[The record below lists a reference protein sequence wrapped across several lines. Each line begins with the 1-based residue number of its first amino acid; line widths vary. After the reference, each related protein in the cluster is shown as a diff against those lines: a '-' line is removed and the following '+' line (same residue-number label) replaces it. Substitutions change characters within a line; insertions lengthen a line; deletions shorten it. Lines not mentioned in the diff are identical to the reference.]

1 MTNKWMSVQTPKEPE
16 IYKTL
21 EDIQSQTDSIFKVVT
36 TTLEVARSVLA
47 FVQSLLGLFEP
58 PLLIL
63 LEQIIKTLEDLK
75 ADLLKAGLY
84 WTWDRDIKFLFS
96 EPQKLMGG
104 YPAFEERMVAKLTNE
119 LDKTR
124 PDFTSSTDVLALT
137 FHVGVTDVG
146 KALRLWKLLAPLLD
160 LFEIKGDKSLPAPF
174 LTEIAYYK
182 TFAGVQIELPPQE
195 MSRDNFPE
203 GFRVKW
209 DLPLPADRNPIFPS
223 LVIPPPT
230 FLILVSTRK
239 NPLPLE
245 FSLSVKSDTSVSSTE
260 KRTQGVVKGNY
271 TDSRFAPLFATDNGT
286 SPKKGIP
293 FYYYRSDDDGSIGNL
308 PFTAVQL
315 GAETKVFKYHPDES
329 ASLFFEQ
336 DIPFSDLEDLVKLN
350 LSKTE
355 GGNFV
360 GEKPYKFYFTL
371 CSYTEESVDANYNLI
386 NLKVVKEGD
395 IVTQSIAGSISKPSR
410 QLVGT
415 LTKQSLLDFQDA
427 LLNSLALFIICRL
440 DREED
445 IYGPF
450 EGVETINNPLTL
462 KRRQDILDLMDTSSK
477 DLDALKKLSP
487 QGYKDKVHGLIIA
500 GLERYSQRGGS
511 FLAENLDVDYTAI
524 NEGRVGTSKVFAPL
538 ELLESPY
545 AYFNLISK
553 TSDLTSFLE
562 LISTFNA
569 EGVLSSCS
577 PAIITSDAL
586 IADSF
591 DNGELQD
598 NYDYLEIYAE
608 EYADTVYT
616 SRDYYKDLI
625 PIASK
630 VFGVLPTSTESVG
643 EWGRALFFDTF
654 DIPITKFIDLMVTF
668 FQDLKKS
675 IASIVESIEQYIA
688 VLNKR
693 IDEIQRLVNEI
704 KRIIDL
710 ILSFRFPAG
719 LDMLLTLSQ
728 GTNGIVSDL
737 TNSDKKPQSEFSVE
751 TNAQDALSAGAML
764 VFSAGTP
771 AIVRELIEKLVGGG
785 E

>member
-1 MTNKWMSVQTPKEPE
+1 MTDWLSVSTPKEPE

-21 EDIQSQTDSIFKVVT
+21 EDIQTQTDSIFKVVT
-36 TTLEVARSVLA
+36 TTLEVARSVLV

-63 LEQIIKTLEDLK
+63 LEEIIETLEDLK
-75 ADLLKAGLY
+75 EDLLKAGLY
-84 WTWDRDIKFLFS
+84 WTWDRDVKFLFS

-104 YPAFEERMVAKLTNE
+104 YPAFEERMIAKLTNE
-119 LDKTR
+119 LDRTR

-137 FHVGVTDVG
+137 FHVGVADVG
-146 KALRLWKLLAPLLD
+146 KAIRLWKILYPLLN
-160 LFEIKGDKSLPAPF
+160 LFDSKEDKSLPAPF
-174 LTEIAYYK
+174 LTQIAYYK

-195 MSRDNFPE
+195 MSRDNYPE

-239 NPLPLE
+239 SPLPLE
-245 FSLSVKSDTSVSSTE
+245 FSLTVKSDTSVSSTG
-260 KRTQGVVKGNY
+260 KRTQGAVKGNY

-286 SPKKGIP
+286 SPKKGVP
-293 FYYYRSDDDGSIGNL
+293 FYYYRSDDDGSLGNL
-308 PFTAVQL
+308 PFTTAQL

-329 ASLFFEQ
+329 ASLFFEI

-360 GEKPYKFYFTL
+360 GETPYKYYFTL
-371 CSYTEESVDANYNLI
+371 CSYTEEDVDANYNLI

-395 IVTQSIAGSISKPSR
+395 VVTQAITGSISKPSR
-410 QLVGT
+410 QLVGAV
-415 LTKQSLLDFQDA
+415 TKQSLLDFQDA
-427 LLNSLALFIICRL
+427 LLNSLTLFIICRL

-450 EGVETINNPLTL
+450 EDLEVISNPLTL
-462 KRRQDILDLMDTSSK
+462 NRRQEILELIGTTSK

-487 QGYKDKVHGLIIA
+487 QGYKDKVRELILA
-500 GLERYSQRGGS
+500 GLDRYNQRGGS
-511 FLAENLDVDYTAI
+511 FLAETLDVDYTTI
-524 NEGRVGTSKVFAPL
+524 NEGNLGTTKVFTPL
-538 ELLESPY
+538 ELIESPY

-569 EGVLSSCS
+569 DGVLSSCS
-577 PAIITSDAL
+577 PCIITSDKL
-586 IADSF
+586 IADDF
-591 DNGELQD
+591 EEGELQD
-598 NYDYLEIYAE
+598 NYDNLEIYSE

-616 SRDYYKDLI
+616 SRDYYKDLM
-625 PIASK
+625 PIVSK
-630 VFGVLPTSTESVG
+630 VFNAVPTSTEAVG
-643 EWGRALFFDTF
+643 EWNNALFFDTF

-675 IASIVESIEQYIA
+675 IASIVDSIEQYIA

-737 TNSDKKPQSEFSVE
+737 ASSEKKPLSEIGVE
-751 TNAQDALSAGAML
+751 INPQDALSAGAML

>member
-1 MTNKWMSVQTPKEPE
+1 MTDWRSVQTPKKPE
-16 IYKTL
+16 IYKDL
-21 EDIQSQTDSIFKVVT
+21 EDIQAKSDKIFKVVT
-36 TTLEVARSVLA
+36 TTLEVARSVLV

-58 PLLIL
+58 PILIL
-63 LEQIIKTLEDLK
+63 LGQIIETLEDLK

-84 WTWDRDIKFLFS
+84 WTWDRDVKVLFS

-119 LDKTR
+119 LDRTR

-137 FHVGVTDVG
+137 FHVGVSDVG
-146 KALRLWKLLAPLLD
+146 KVIRLWKILYPLLN
-160 LFEIKGDKSLPAPF
+160 LFDSKEDKSLPAPF
-174 LTEIAYYK
+174 LTQIAYYK

-209 DLPLPADRNPIFPS
+209 DLPLPANRNPIFPS

-230 FLILVSTRK
+230 FLILVSARK

-245 FSLSVKSDTSVSSTE
+245 FSLTVKSDTSVSSTD
-260 KRTQGVVKGNY
+260 KRTQGAVKGNY

-286 SPKKGIP
+286 SPRKGVP
-293 FYYYRSDDDGSIGNL
+293 FYSYRSDDDGSIGNL
-308 PFTAVQL
+308 PFTTVQG
-315 GAETKVFKYHPDES
+315 GAETKVFKYHPEES

-336 DIPFSDLEDLVKLN
+336 DISFSDLEDLVKLN

-360 GEKPYKFYFTL
+360 GETPYKYYFTL

-395 IVTQSIAGSISKPSR
+395 VVTQSITGSISKPSR
-410 QLVGT
+410 QLVGSV
-415 LTKQSLLDFQDA
+415 TKQSLLDYQDA

-450 EGVETINNPLTL
+450 ENLEVVSNPLTI
-462 KRRQDILDLMDTSSK
+462 KRRQGILELVGTTSK

-487 QGYKDKVHGLIIA
+487 QGYKDKVNELIIA
-500 GLERYSQRGGS
+500 GLDRYNQKGGS
-511 FLAENLDVDYTAI
+511 FLAETLDIDYTTI
-524 NEGRVGTSKVFAPL
+524 NEGRIGTTKVSTPL

-545 AYFNLISK
+545 AYFNLISR
-553 TSDLTSFLE
+553 TADLTSFLE
-562 LISTFNA
+562 LISTFSA
-569 EGVLSSCS
+569 SSCLSSCS
-577 PAIITSDAL
+577 PCIITSDKL
-586 IADSF
+586 IRDKF
-591 DNGELQD
+591 EGGKLQD
-598 NYDYLEIYAE
+598 NYDNLEIYAE

-616 SRDYYKDLI
+616 SRDYYKDLM
-625 PIASK
+625 PIVAK
-630 VFGVLPTSTESVG
+630 VFNAVPTSTEAVG
-643 EWGRALFFDTF
+643 EWNNALFFDTF

-675 IASIVESIEQYIA
+675 VASIVGTIEQYIA

-710 ILSFRFPAG
+710 ILSFRFPSG

-728 GTNGIVSDL
+728 GTNGVVSDL
-737 TNSDKKPQSEFSVE
+737 TNSKKKPQSEFVE
-751 TNAQDALSAGAML
+751 TNPQDALSAGAML
-764 VFSAGTP
+764 VFSGGTP
-771 AIVRELIEKLVGGG
+771 AIVRELIEKLVGG
-785 E
+785 EE